1 MTTARLSDGGAAV
14 NVMIIG
20 GAGFLGSHLVDRFLA
35 EGVAV
40 DVIDNLSSG
49 SLANLSDA
57 RHAGGALK
65 IHTLDVCAAEFG
77 SLVGMRH
84 PDVVYDLALL
94 TPASAEGDMY
104 GGAISSVLAVLDA
117 ARRHGVG
124 KVVVALPAG
133 HLYGEV
139 PARELPVKEGR
150 AFEPSGVTGVLARTI
165 TDLLAVYR
173 DEHALEYT
181 ALALSSVY
189 GPRQRRGDGV
199 VAAFVAAHVHGEQ
212 MVIFGDGRQ
221 TRDLLYVD
229 DATDALLRAGQRG
242 SGLVINVGTGIQTS
256 VRDLASLISPNESP
270 HHVARRHGDL
280 TRVAVSPTR
289 ARIHLQWSPWT
300 ALGEG
305 LAATIA
311 YSNATDQL

>member
-1 MTTARLSDGGAAV
+1 M
-14 NVMIIG
+14 
-20 GAGFLGSHLVDRFLA
+20 
-35 EGVAV
+35 
-40 DVIDNLSSG
+40 SSTICRRG
-49 SLANLSDA
+49 RSQISPT
-57 RHAGGALK
+57 R
-65 IHTLDVCAAEFG
+65 V
-77 SLVGMRH
+77 
-84 PDVVYDLALL
+84 
-94 TPASAEGDMY
+94 TPAVRSKFTHLMSARKSSARSWEGDAH
-104 GGAISSVLAVLDA
+104 GGAISSVLAMLEA
-117 ARRHGVG
+117 ARHHGVG

-150 AFEPSGVTGVLARTI
+150 AFEPSGVAGVLARAV

-181 ALALSSVY
+181 ALAMASVY
-189 GPRQRRGDGV
+189 GPRQRQGDGV
-199 VAAFVAAHVHGEQ
+199 VAAFVAAHLRGDQ
-212 MVIFGDGRQ
+212 MVIYGDGRQ

-242 SGLVINVGTGIQTS
+242 GGLLINIGTGIQTS
-256 VRDLASLISPNESP
+256 VRDLAGQINPTESP
-270 HHVARRHGDL
+270 RHLARRHGDL

-300 ALGEG
+300 SLAEG

-311 YSNATDQL
+311 YGTAADQL